1 MAGGR
6 RDLVLERRWRGWV
19 ERWGASGLSVRE
31 FCRRHGLSEA
41 SFHFWKRELPAREA
55 AAAAD
60 AMSVPQ
66 SPPASSPAKT
76 QSPPAP
82 SPPLFVPVTV
92 LPESKPSAA
101 GPALTL
107 AVEVRCPSGHVVV
120 LPSCEVSTLASL
132 FAALAPR
139 GREEPSC

>member
-6 RDLVLERRWRGWV
+6 RDLVLERRWRDWV
-19 ERWGASGLSVRE
+19 ERWGASGSGVRE

-60 AMSVPQ
+60 AMSVR
-66 SPPASSPAKT
+66 

-82 SPPLFVPVTV
+82 SPPRFVPVTV

-101 GPALTL
+101 GPALTV

-120 LPSCEVSTLASL
+120 LPSCEVYTLASL

-139 GREEPSC
+139 DREEPSC